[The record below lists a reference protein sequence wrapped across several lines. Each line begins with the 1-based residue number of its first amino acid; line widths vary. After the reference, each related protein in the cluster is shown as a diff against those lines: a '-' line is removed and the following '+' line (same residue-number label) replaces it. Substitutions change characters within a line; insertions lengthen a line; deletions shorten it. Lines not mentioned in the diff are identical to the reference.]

1 MKLGGEPTITVY
13 DQNENDITAAK
24 VGNYEISY
32 TTNATNASNYSGA
45 TYTTNYNGATMIRM
59 KNDLKMLAGEKIVL
73 NFDYIVDEANDS
85 TKV

>member
-13 DQNENDITAAK
+13 DQYDKDITAAK
-24 VGNYEISY
+24 IGNYEIKY
-32 TTNATNASNYSGA
+32 TTDATNAANYESA

-73 NFDYIVDEANDS
+73 SFDYIVDETNNS
-85 TKV
+85 EKL